1 METLAGAPAM
11 TVRADRRRVGVL
23 YHPRVEASRPLA
35 EELVAL
41 LAAHGA
47 QASLLSA
54 WEEKGGLGGRLT
66 ELDWLVVLGGD
77 GSLVRVGRLAAEHG
91 LPVIGVNFGRL
102 GFLAEVSPAEA
113 LSRIPALLDGS
124 GHVEERLTLRVTG
137 TAGGQALE
145 ALDAVNDVFVG
156 RGRVARAV
164 RLAVAIDGTPVMHF
178 TADGLVVSS
187 PTGSTAYAMS
197 AGGPVVPPGLDVLV
211 LAPVVPHPLPV
222 RTLVLPPTAEVA
234 VTVAADEGAVLSV
247 DGQLHYDVAD
257 GDTLRVT
264 TGSRRLRLL
273 RSGPSSQF
281 YDTLLERLR
290 RW

>member
-1 METLAGAPAM
+1 M

-35 EELVAL
+35 EELVARL
-41 LAAHGA
+41 GAAGA
-47 QASLLSA
+47 EASLLSA
-54 WEEKGGLGGRLT
+54 WEEKGGLGGRLGD
-66 ELDWLVVLGGD
+66 LDWLVVMGGD
-77 GSLVRVGRLAAEHG
+77 GSLVRVGRLAADHD

-102 GFLAEVSPAEA
+102 GFLAEIRPDEA

-124 GHVEERLTLRVTG
+124 GTLEERLMLRVQGVASGWDLTPM
-137 TAGGQALE
+137 
-145 ALDAVNDVFVG
+145 DAVNDVFVG

-164 RLAVAIDGTPVMHF
+164 RLAVAVDGTPVMHF

-211 LAPVVPHPLPV
+211 FAPVVPHPLPV
-222 RTLVLPPTAEVA
+222 RTLVLPPTAVVD
-234 VTVAADEGAVLSV
+234 VTIQADEGAVLSV
-247 DGQLHYDVAD
+247 DGQLHHDLVD

-264 TGSRRLRLL
+264 AGPRRLRLL
-273 RSGPSSQF
+273 RAGPTSQF
-281 YDTLLERLR
+281 YSTLIERLR